1 LICARA
7 ALACASQAA
16 RHGGARRVAAGGSGM
31 AKVARKTQGDVAV
44 VALKGSFFGDSETD
58 DLMKS
63 FNELVEQD
71 NKKLIIDFSGC
82 DAINSL
88 AISVLMRTHA
98 NYAKREGE
106 IKVCGLDKRI
116 KSTFVMTKLILV
128 FDHHDTEAQ
137 AVAAFGG

>member
-1 LICARA
+1 MAR
-7 ALACASQAA
+7 
-16 RHGGARRVAAGGSGM
+16 V
-31 AKVARKTQGDVAV
+31 VRKEQGDVAI

-58 DLMKS
+58 DLMKT
-63 FNELVEQD
+63 FNELVAQD
-71 NKKLIIDFSGC
+71 NRKLVLDFSGC

-88 AISVLMRTHA
+88 TISVLMRAHA
-98 NYAKREGE
+98 NYANRSGE

-137 AVAAFGG
+137 AVAAFAG

>member
-1 LICARA
+1 
-7 ALACASQAA
+7 
-16 RHGGARRVAAGGSGM
+16 M
-31 AKVARKTQGDVAV
+31 AKVVRKEQGDVAI

-58 DLMKS
+58 DLMKA
-63 FNELVEQD
+63 FNELVAQE
-71 NKKLIIDFSGC
+71 NKKLVLDFSGC

-88 AISVLMRTHA
+88 TISVLMRAHA
-98 NYAKREGE
+98 NYAKRSGE

-137 AVAAFGG
+137 AIAAFGA